1 VLLSDENNTSILVDV
16 SQLDAAQAYCEATAR
31 VGSYM
36 QELKITF
43 PSAYP
48 HSAPPSFHLPPNGT
62 ITTRTRNKL
71 KEVHRTLIASCVSCV
86 SCVSCRARAKG

>member
-1 VLLSDENNTSILVDV
+1 
-16 SQLDAAQAYCEATAR
+16 
-31 VGSYM
+31 VGPYM

-62 ITTRTRNKL
+62 ISTRMRNKL
-71 KEVHRTLIASCVSCV
+71 KEVSLTPLVPPPVSAL
-86 SCVSCRARAKG
+86 AR